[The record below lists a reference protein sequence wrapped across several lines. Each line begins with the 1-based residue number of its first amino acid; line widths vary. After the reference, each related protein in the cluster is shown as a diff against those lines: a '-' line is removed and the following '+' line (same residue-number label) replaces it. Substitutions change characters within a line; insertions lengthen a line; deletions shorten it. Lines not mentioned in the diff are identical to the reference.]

1 MMPVVGGPVDVEQ
14 HEEVDS
20 EWSEKVV
27 LFVIALVIFHV
38 GAFVSFPRALVQCA
52 PS

>member
-1 MMPVVGGPVDVEQ
+1 MMPVVGGPVEQ

-38 GAFVSFPRALVQCA
+38 GAFVSFPRALVCT
-52 PS
+52 